1 VQVDEFDL
9 KGEVALVT
17 GGNGGIGRG
26 IAVGLARAGAD
37 IVIAA
42 RDEAKTADARAE
54 VEALGRR
61 CVGVRCDVSRRA
73 ELQAAVQIARDAL
86 GKLSIV
92 VANAGIAVRGAPQ
105 SLAEEDWLRVIGT
118 NLNGVFFAAQTA
130 HPALVA
136 NGGGKVITIGSEYS
150 LFGSPTVPSYSASKG
165 GVVQLTKSLA
175 VAWARDNIQVNCI
188 IPGWV
193 RTDLTAP
200 VMEDKES
207 YERIVGRTPARR
219 FAEPEELA
227 GAAVFLASRASNFVT
242 GQSLVVDGGYS
253 IA

>member
-1 VQVDEFDL
+1 MDEFDL

-37 IVIAA
+37 LVIAG
-42 RDEAKTADARAE
+42 RNEAKTADACME
-54 VEALGRR
+54 IEALGRR
-61 CVGVRCDVSRRA
+61 CLGVRCDVSRRA
-73 ELQAAVQIARDAL
+73 ELEAAVQRAL
-86 GKLSIV
+86 AAFGKLSIV
-92 VANAGIAVRGAPQ
+92 VANAGIAVRGAPHA
-105 SLAEEDWLRVIGT
+105 LAEADWLRVLGT

-130 HPALVA
+130 YPALRA

-175 VAWARDNIQVNCI
+175 VAWAKDNIQVNCI

-200 VMEDKES
+200 VIADRES

-227 GAAVFLASRASNFVT
+227 GAAVFLASRAANFVT
-242 GQSLVVDGGYS
+242 GQNLVVDGGYS

>member
-1 VQVDEFDL
+1 MDEFDL

-37 IVIAA
+37 LIIAG
-42 RDEAKTADARAE
+42 RNEAKTAAVCAE
-54 VEALGRR
+54 IAALGRR
-61 CVGVRCDVSRRA
+61 GLGVRCDVSRRA
-73 ELQAAVQIARDAL
+73 DLDAAVQRARDAF

-105 SLAEEDWLRVIGT
+105 ALSEEDWLRVLGT
-118 NLNGVFFAAQTA
+118 NLNGVFFAAQA
-130 HPALVA
+130 AYPALTA

-175 VAWARDNIQVNCI
+175 VAWAKDNIQVNCI

-200 VMEDKES
+200 VIADRES

-227 GAAVFLASRASNFVT
+227 CAAVFLASRASNFVT
-242 GQSLVVDGGYS
+242 GQNLVVDGGYS

>member
-1 VQVDEFDL
+1 MDEFDL

-26 IAVGLARAGAD
+26 IAVGLARAGAE

-42 RDEAKTADARAE
+42 RNEAKTAEARAE
-54 VEALGRR
+54 IEALGRR
-61 CVGVRCDVSRRA
+61 CLGVRCDVSRR
-73 ELQAAVQIARDAL
+73 EDVQAAVRAAL
-86 GKLSIV
+86 ESFGKLSIV

-105 SLAEEDWLRVIGT
+105 ALAEADWLRVLGT
-118 NLNGVFFAAQTA
+118 NLNGVFYAAQA
-130 HPALVA
+130 AYPALLA
-136 NGGGKVITIGSEYS
+136 NGGGRVITIGSEFS
-150 LFGSPTVPSYSASKG
+150 LFGSPTVSSYSASKG

-175 VAWARDNIQVNCI
+175 VAWAKDNIRVNCI

-200 VMEDKES
+200 LMADKES

-242 GQSLVVDGGYS
+242 GQNLVVDGGYS